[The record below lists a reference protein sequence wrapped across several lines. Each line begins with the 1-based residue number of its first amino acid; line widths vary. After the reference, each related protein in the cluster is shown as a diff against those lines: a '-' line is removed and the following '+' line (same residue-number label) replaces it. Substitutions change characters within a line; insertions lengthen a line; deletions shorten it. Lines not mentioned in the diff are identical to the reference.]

1 MKYQDKIQAV
11 FKVHKEV
18 NEVYVTEDG
27 QVFLS
32 ENYANAYAV
41 KEGGKR
47 REKPLKVS
55 KITRKDLN
63 KPKEKKV
70 KKTEKETSEA
80 TEPQSK
86 KTQTGDEET
95 KNQE

>member
-32 ENYANAYAV
+32 ENYAKAYAV

-47 REKPLKVS
+47 REKPLTIS
-55 KITRKDLN
+55 KITREDLN
-63 KPKEKKV
+63 KAKKKKV
-70 KKTEKETSEA
+70 KKTEKEPSEA
-80 TEPQSK
+80 TEPQGEKS
-86 KTQTGDEET
+86 QTKAEL